1 MKSVEHLKK
10 IPLFQSI
17 PEGELLRLD
26 ENLKS
31 VSVTK
36 GEIII
41 SEGEVGD
48 CLYIIRRGRVKVVAD
63 VKDVDEPVVLS
74 FLGAGDYFGEMALIT
89 GEPRSATVVA
99 EQDCSLYEVKKKNFD
114 DLVMNNPAISLSLTH
129 MLSQRLNLSNKAR
142 ERSER
147 YYKNRITPHGNL
159 AEVDLIKLL
168 KYAEENSLTGQIRL
182 NYNEKEAC
190 FIYSKGQL
198 DKLEFDSKEEDEA
211 MDEILDW
218 TGGTF
223 TIEPSV
229 FKLPKETEEVAGP
242 EKVLEDSLIIN
253 MFERYIKEKFSS
265 LIKFA
270 GARTIQVA
278 LNKSYFK
285 FEKYFDVTSDIRIAV
300 EPKCSVT
307 MQAIDG
313 WTDKHTLFLA
323 VLMRDVIEA
332 LGRDLLGMD
341 FWKFQATDKEINRFL
356 ENSQFYI
363 YYEQAIDFIRE

>member
-1 MKSVEHLKK
+1 MKTVEHLKK

-26 ENLKS
+26 ENLRP
-31 VSVTK
+31 VSIAK

-48 CLYIIRRGRVKVVAD
+48 CLYIIRRGQVKVIAE
-63 VKDVDEPVVLS
+63 VKDAEEPVVLS

-89 GEPRSATVVA
+89 GEPRSATVLA
-99 EQDCSLYEVKKKNFD
+99 EQDCSLYEVKKTDFD
-114 DLVMNNPAISLSLTH
+114 NLVMNNPAISLSLTH

-147 YYKNRITPHGNL
+147 YYKNRITPHGSL
-159 AEVDLIKLL
+159 DEVDLIKLL

-182 NYNEKEAC
+182 NNNEQEAF

-198 DKLEFDSKEEDEA
+198 EKLEFEGKEEDEA

-218 TGGTF
+218 SGGTF
-223 TIEPSV
+223 IIEPSV
-229 FKLPKETEEVAGP
+229 YKLPQEEEAGP
-242 EKVLEDSLIIN
+242 EKVLEDSLKISL
-253 MFERYIKEKFSS
+253 FERYIKEKFGS

-270 GARTIQVA
+270 GARMIQTA
-278 LNKSYFK
+278 LNKSYYK
-285 FEKYFDVTSDIRIAV
+285 FEKYFDTTSEIRISV
-300 EPKCSVT
+300 EPKCTVT
-307 MQAIDG
+307 LQAIDG
-313 WTDKHTLFLA
+313 WSDKHTLFLS

-332 LGRDLLGMD
+332 LGRDLLGME
-341 FWKFQATDKEINRFL
+341 FWEFRAGDEEIDRFL
-356 ENSQFYI
+356 ESSQFYT
-363 YYEQAIDFIRE
+363 YYEQAVDFIRE

>member
-26 ENLKS
+26 ENLKA
-31 VSVTK
+31 VSVKK

-48 CLYIIRRGRVKVVAD
+48 CLYIIRRGRVKIIAD
-63 VKDVDEPVVLS
+63 VKDADEPVVLS
-74 FLGAGDYFGEMALIT
+74 FLGSGDYFGEMALIT

-99 EQDCSLYEVKKKNFD
+99 EQDCSLYEVKKKHFD
-114 DLVMNNPAISLSLTH
+114 NLVMNNPAISLSLTH

-147 YYKNRITPHGNL
+147 YYKNRITPHGSL
-159 AEVDLIKLL
+159 EEVDLIKLL

-182 NYNEKEAC
+182 NYQEQEAC

-198 DKLEFDSKEEDEA
+198 ERLEFEGKEEDEA
-211 MDEILDW
+211 MDEILGW
-218 TGGTF
+218 PAGSF

-229 FKLPKETEEVAGP
+229 FKLPQESEEVSSGDR
-242 EKVLEDSLIIN
+242 VLEDNLKIN

-265 LIKFA
+265 LVKFA
-270 GARTIQVA
+270 GARTIQAA
-278 LNKSYFK
+278 LNKSYYK
-285 FEKYFDVTSDIRIAV
+285 FEKYFDATSDIRISV
-300 EPKCSVT
+300 DPKCSVT
-307 MQAIDG
+307 LQAIDG
-313 WTDKHTLFLA
+313 WTDKHTLFLS

-332 LGRDLLGMD
+332 LSRDLLGMD
-341 FWKFQATDKEINRFL
+341 FWKFKANDEEIDRFL
-356 ENSQFYI
+356 ESSQFYM
-363 YYEQAIDFIRE
+363 YYEQAVDFIRE